1 MNICSMTWTCT
12 SINTR
17 WSSDPSRSLFE
28 VYLDKLDKDLQH
40 LQLQEP
46 GAYINVQKSIF
57 ATDKVDDLGDT
68 LTHYGSEPQ

>member
-1 MNICSMTWTCT
+1 M
-12 SINTR
+12 
-17 WSSDPSRSLFE
+17 FE

-40 LQLQEP
+40 LQLQGL

>member
-1 MNICSMTWTCT
+1 M
-12 SINTR
+12 
-17 WSSDPSRSLFE
+17 FE
-28 VYLDKLDKDLQH
+28 VYLDKLDKDLPH

-68 LTHYGSEPQ
+68 LTYYGSEPQ